1 MGFYS
6 QHFIVEIFIQRS
18 WKNCTIDTRIPIT
31 WILYLAFEHM
41 CFIKYLFIYQSSL
54 VYLLLFIY
62 FREGSGISILTP
74 KTSEFI
80 YNVYKWN
87 AFGVRLF
94 EIICNHL
101 EQIIVEKLN
110 SNILFYFQYLDWKVR
125 WEKDKP
131 A

>member
-1 MGFYS
+1 
-6 QHFIVEIFIQRS
+6 
-18 WKNCTIDTRIPIT
+18 
-31 WILYLAFEHM
+31 M

-125 WEKDKP
+125 
-131 A
+131 